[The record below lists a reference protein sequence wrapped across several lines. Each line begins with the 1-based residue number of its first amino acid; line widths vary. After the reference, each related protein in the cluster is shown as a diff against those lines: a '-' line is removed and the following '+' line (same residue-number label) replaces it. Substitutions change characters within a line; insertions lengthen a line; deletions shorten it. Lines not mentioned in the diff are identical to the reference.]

1 MMAGKGSAGL
11 LFIALVSLV
20 IASVASAASA
30 PFTDAKFSLTTVDGS
45 SRLSEPFTPKK
56 GVEALQ
62 DFHVDSD
69 EILRIGFTLGSQK
82 ESTSEPADSSEEQD
96 SKASSSSSS
105 YPDQVV
111 IQLVSSSPSS
121 PKVAGF
127 VPSVSPSNG
136 KVTWSQRVDRLSPSA
151 LATPSGQ
158 YIVRL
163 LIASSASS
171 SSVKPLS
178 LDLGS
183 IVIPSLAQPNSSP
196 ESAFQSSP
204 AREQKAREMGF
215 FPWEERRH
223 TFRKD
228 KADGAPGAK
237 KSLIVLGVLV
247 TVPWVV
253 LAGLV
258 SCLYEN
264 RDIGVDSSR
273 HVQLLIVSSPTS
285 FARQHFLQ
293 LTPLLSE
300 ISLRGPRTSTTVLL
314 ASLLFLETLAVRY
327 YRGEDGFGLF
337 KMLPYFIAG
346 AAVAASAVVGG
357 ALDGVGLKSWAK
369 GTGVAA
375 R

>member
-30 PFTDAKFSLTTVDGS
+30 FFTDAKFSLTTVDGS

-69 EILRIGFTLGSQK
+69 EILRIGFTLTSQK
-82 ESTSEPADSSEEQD
+82 ESPPEPADSSEEQD
-96 SKASSSSSS
+96 SKAASSSSS

-121 PKVAGF
+121 PKVVGF

-253 LAGLV
+253 LAGL
-258 SCLYEN
+258 
-264 RDIGVDSSR
+264 
-273 HVQLLIVSSPTS
+273 LI
-285 FARQHFLQ
+285 
-293 LTPLLSE
+293 PLLSG

-369 GTGVAA
+369 GAGVAA